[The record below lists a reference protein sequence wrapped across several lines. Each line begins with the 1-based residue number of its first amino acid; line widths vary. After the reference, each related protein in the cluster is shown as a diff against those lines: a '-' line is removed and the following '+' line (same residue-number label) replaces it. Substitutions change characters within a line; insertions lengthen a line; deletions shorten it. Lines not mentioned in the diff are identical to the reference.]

1 MMSSPVSTI
10 PVDVTVAEAQSA
22 TLATGHS
29 ALPIVDADN
38 RCVGVIG
45 RGDLLSV
52 DDDRCA
58 SVLSVANEDVVS
70 VASNASLLDALSV
83 MLEESVD
90 HLPVIDDD
98 RLVGICTRTDILA
111 ARRRQL
117 SHEQVEP
124 GLVSRLRRDRK
135 AGPTR

>member
-1 MMSSPVSTI
+1 MGI
-10 PVDVTVAEAQSA
+10 
-22 TLATGHS
+22 
-29 ALPIVDADN
+29 
-38 RCVGVIG
+38 IG
-45 RGDLLSV
+45 RGDLLANG
-52 DDDRCA
+52 DDRGA
-58 SVLSVANEDVVS
+58 SVLSLANEDVVS

-83 MLEESVD
+83 MLEEGVD

-124 GLVSRLRRDRK
+124 GLVSRLRHDRK
-135 AGPTR
+135 ERLAR